1 MKNKIKKFSKGDF
14 QVAHPDIVFP
24 ETHLLLTIGE
34 GEVYKGNFI
43 IESLSDGV
51 IRGLVRGNSFNP

>member
-1 MKNKIKKFSKGDF
+1 MQEEVAGLKNKIKKFSKGDF

-43 IESLSDGV
+43 IESL
-51 IRGLVRGNSFNP
+51 